1 MRKARLKADPSRES
15 AFYHCISRIVERRY
29 EMGPDEREHFLRLM
43 RGYEAFCGVKILTF
57 CVLSTHFHILVEVPS
72 RPSPELLP
80 DDKTLVSLLRKAGDS
95 YGSGTLKQNLKR
107 FREEGQHKAAEEL
120 RERFF
125 CRMWDV
131 SWFMRLLKQRFSQW
145 MNRGR
150 RRTGT
155 LWEGRFR
162 SVLVEGKDATL
173 ATIATYIDLNPV
185 RASMVTDP
193 KDYRWCGYA
202 EAVGGGRLAR
212 EGLRVTLEARVRPA
226 IAPNQ
231 VMAQYRIYLFESGQ
245 SREAGTH
252 GEKRRAGF
260 STEQI
265 QATLAAGGKLKLSE
279 AIHCRVRY
287 FNDGMILG
295 SRAFVDRV
303 FESHRAWF
311 GKKRQTGARKM
322 QGIDAPELFV
332 ARALEVRLYG

>member
-1 MRKARLKADPSRES
+1 MRMARLKADPSRE
-15 AFYHCISRIVERRY
+15 AAYYHCISRVVERRY

-57 CVLSTHFHILVEVPS
+57 CVLSTHFHLLVEVPS
-72 RPSPELLP
+72 RPPPELLP
-80 DDKTLVSLLRKAGDS
+80 DDKALVRLLRKAGDS

-107 FREEGQHKAAEEL
+107 FRDEGHHEAAEEL

-131 SWFMRLLKQRFSQW
+131 SWFMRLLKQRFTQW
-145 MNRGR
+145 MNRGS

-162 SVLVEGKDATL
+162 SVLVEGKGAAL
-173 ATIATYIDLNPV
+173 VAIAAYIDLNPV
-185 RASMVTDP
+185 RASMVSDP
-193 KDYRWCGYA
+193 KDYRWSGYA
-202 EAVGGGRLAR
+202 EALGGGRLAR
-212 EGLRVTLEARVRPA
+212 EGLQTAVEARQGHS
-226 IAPNQ
+226 IAPNR

-245 SREAGTH
+245 SQEAGTH

-260 STEQI
+260 SAEQI
-265 QATLAAGGKLKLSE
+265 QATLAVGGKLKLSE

-287 FNDGMILG
+287 FNDGMIFG
-295 SRAFVDRV
+295 SRAFVNRI

-311 GKKRQTGARKM
+311 GKNRKTGARRM
-322 QGIDAPELFV
+322 RGIDAPELT
-332 ARALEVRLYG
+332 